1 MQHPLPLRN
10 TPMNLPLLALA
21 VAAFGIG
28 TTEFVILGLLPEVA
42 SDLAVSIPAAGM
54 LVSAYALGV
63 AVGGPILAV
72 ATARMPRK
80 TTLAWLMALFILG
93 NVGCALAPNYAW
105 LMVARVA
112 TSFCHAAFFG
122 IGAVVAASVVEP
134 HKRAQ
139 AMALMFTGLTLAN
152 VLGVP
157 LGTLMGQ
164 HLGWRSTFW
173 AVAVIGVLA
182 IAAVLRWV
190 PNLRHTLSGSALG
203 EFRVL
208 RNKQVWLAL
217 GVTVLASTSMFTV
230 FTYISPILRDVTG
243 VSPKNI
249 SGVLLLCGVGLTIGN
264 LLGGRLADWKLMP
277 SLMGIFAVLA
287 VVLATFSFTSA
298 LLWPAIA
305 TVVVWG
311 MVAFSAGT
319 PLQAR
324 VMSQAGD
331 TPSLASTLNIG
342 AFNLGNAIGAWLGGV
357 VIDAGWSLQS
367 IPLVAAGITLAA
379 LALTVYTAR
388 LDRPPVAS
396 RTQLVECEAG

>member
-1 MQHPLPLRN
+1 
-10 TPMNLPLLALA
+10 MNLPLFALA

-42 SDLAVSIPAAGM
+42 QDLAVTIPAAGM

-72 ATARMPRK
+72 ATARLPRK

-93 NVGCALAPNYAW
+93 NVGCALAPNYQW
-105 LMVARVA
+105 LMIARVA
-112 TSFCHAAFFG
+112 TAFCHAAFFG
-122 IGAVVAASVVEP
+122 IGAVVAGSVVEP

-139 AMALMFTGLTLAN
+139 AMSLMFAGLTLAN

-182 IAAVLRWV
+182 ILAVLRWV

-217 GVTVLASTSMFTV
+217 ALSVVASTSMFTV
-230 FTYISPILRDVTG
+230 FTYIAPILRDVTG
-243 VSPKNI
+243 VSPQNV

-264 LLGGRLADWKLMP
+264 LLGGRLADWRLMP
-277 SLMGIFAVLA
+277 SLIGIFSVLA
-287 VVLATFSFTSA
+287 VVLAALHFTSA
-298 LLWPAIA
+298 WLWPSVA
-305 TVVVWG
+305 TVVLWG
-311 MVAFSAGT
+311 LVSFSAGT

-324 VMSQAGD
+324 VISQAGD
-331 TPSLASTLNIG
+331 APSLASTLNIG
-342 AFNLGNAIGAWLGGV
+342 AFNLGNAIGAWLGGA
-357 VIDAGWSLQS
+357 VITAGGSLQS
-367 IPLVAAGITLAA
+367 IPLVAACVTLCA
-379 LALTVYTAR
+379 LALAVYVAW
-388 LDRPPVAS
+388 LDQRGAVAPAG
-396 RTQLVECEAG
+396 LAACEAR

>member
-1 MQHPLPLRN
+1 
-10 TPMNLPLLALA
+10 MNLPLFALA

-42 SDLAVSIPAAGM
+42 QDLAVTIPAAGM

-72 ATARMPRK
+72 ATARLPRK

-93 NVGCALAPNYAW
+93 NVGCALAPNYQW
-105 LMVARVA
+105 LMIARVA
-112 TSFCHAAFFG
+112 TAFCHAAFFG
-122 IGAVVAASVVEP
+122 IGAVVAGSVVEP

-139 AMALMFTGLTLAN
+139 AMSLMFAGLPLAN

-182 IAAVLRWV
+182 ILAVLRWV

-217 GVTVLASTSMFTV
+217 ALSVVASTSMFTV
-230 FTYISPILRDVTG
+230 FTYIAPILRDVTG
-243 VSPKNI
+243 VSPQNV

-264 LLGGRLADWKLMP
+264 LLGGRLADWRLMP
-277 SLMGIFAVLA
+277 SLIGIFSVLA
-287 VVLATFSFTSA
+287 VVLAAFHFTSA
-298 LLWPAIA
+298 WLWPSVA
-305 TVVVWG
+305 TVVLWG
-311 MVAFSAGT
+311 LVSFSAGT

-324 VMSQAGD
+324 VISQAGD
-331 TPSLASTLNIG
+331 APSLASTLNIG
-342 AFNLGNAIGAWLGGV
+342 AFNLGNAIGAWLGGA
-357 VIDAGWSLQS
+357 VITAGGSLQS
-367 IPLVAAGITLAA
+367 IPLVAACVTLCA
-379 LALTVYTAR
+379 LALAVYVAW
-388 LDRPPVAS
+388 LDQRGAVAPAG
-396 RTQLVECEAG
+396 LAACEAR

>member
-1 MQHPLPLRN
+1 
-10 TPMNLPLLALA
+10 MNLPLFALA

-42 SDLAVSIPAAGM
+42 QDLAVTIPAAGM

-63 AVGGPILAV
+63 AVGGHILAV

-93 NVGCALAPNYAW
+93 NVGCALAPNYQW

-112 TSFCHAAFFG
+112 TAFCHAAFFG
-122 IGAVVAASVVEP
+122 IGAVVAGSVVEP

-139 AMALMFTGLTLAN
+139 AMSLMFAGLTLAN

-182 IAAVLRWV
+182 ILAVLRWV

-217 GVTVLASTSMFTV
+217 ALSVVASTSMFTV
-230 FTYISPILRDVTG
+230 FTYIAPILRDVTG
-243 VSPKNI
+243 VSPQNV

-264 LLGGRLADWKLMP
+264 LLGGRLADWRLMP
-277 SLMGIFAVLA
+277 SLIGIFSVLA
-287 VVLATFSFTSA
+287 VVLAAFHFTSA
-298 LLWPAIA
+298 WLWPSVA
-305 TVVVWG
+305 TVVLWG
-311 MVAFSAGT
+311 LVSFSAGT

-324 VMSQAGD
+324 VISQAGD
-331 TPSLASTLNIG
+331 APSLASTLNIG
-342 AFNLGNAIGAWLGGV
+342 AFNLGNAIGAWLGGA
-357 VIDAGWSLQS
+357 VITAGGSLQS
-367 IPLVAAGITLAA
+367 IPLVAACVTLCA
-379 LALTVYTAR
+379 LALAVYVAW
-388 LDRPPVAS
+388 LDQRGAVAPAG
-396 RTQLVECEAG
+396 LAACEAR

>member
-1 MQHPLPLRN
+1 
-10 TPMNLPLLALA
+10 MNLPLFAMA

-42 SDLAVSIPAAGM
+42 QDLAVTIPAAGM

-72 ATARMPRK
+72 ATARLPRK

-93 NVGCALAPNYAW
+93 NVGCALAPNYQW

-112 TSFCHAAFFG
+112 TAFCHAAFFG
-122 IGAVVAASVVEP
+122 IGAVVAGSVVEP

-139 AMALMFTGLTLAN
+139 AMSLMFAGLTLAN

-182 IAAVLRWV
+182 ILAVLRWV

-217 GVTVLASTSMFTV
+217 ALSVVASTSMFTV
-230 FTYISPILRDVTG
+230 FTYIAPILRDVTG
-243 VSPKNI
+243 VSPQNV

-264 LLGGRLADWKLMP
+264 LLGGRLADWRLMP
-277 SLMGIFAVLA
+277 SLIGIFSVLA
-287 VVLATFSFTSA
+287 VVLVAFHFTSA
-298 LLWPAIA
+298 WLWPSVA
-305 TVVVWG
+305 TVVLWG
-311 MVAFSAGT
+311 LVSFSAGT

-324 VMSQAGD
+324 VISQAGD
-331 TPSLASTLNIG
+331 APSLASTLNIG
-342 AFNLGNAIGAWLGGV
+342 AFNLGNAIGAWLGGA
-357 VIDAGWSLQS
+357 VITAGGSLQS
-367 IPLVAAGITLAA
+367 IPLVAACVTLCA
-379 LALTVYTAR
+379 LALAVYVAW
-388 LDRPPVAS
+388 LDQRGAVAPAG
-396 RTQLVECEAG
+396 LAACEAR

>member
-1 MQHPLPLRN
+1 
-10 TPMNLPLLALA
+10 MNLPLFALA

-42 SDLAVSIPAAGM
+42 QDLAVTIPAAGM

-72 ATARMPRK
+72 ATAHMPRK
-80 TTLAWLMALFILG
+80 ATLAWLMALFILG
-93 NVGCALAPNYAW
+93 NVGCALAPDYQW

-122 IGAVVAASVVEP
+122 IGAVVASSVVEP
-134 HKRAQ
+134 HRRAQ
-139 AMALMFTGLTLAN
+139 AMSLMFAGLTLAN

-182 IAAVLRWV
+182 IGAVLRWV

-217 GVTVLASTSMFTV
+217 ALSVVASTSMFTV
-230 FTYISPILRDVTG
+230 FTYIAPILRDVTG
-243 VSPKNI
+243 VSPQNV

-264 LLGGRLADWKLMP
+264 LLGGRLADWRLMP
-277 SLMGIFAVLA
+277 SLIGIFSVLA
-287 VVLATFSFTSA
+287 MVLAAFHFTSA
-298 LLWPAIA
+298 WLWPSVA

-311 MVAFSAGT
+311 LVSFSAGT

-324 VMSQAGD
+324 VISQAGD
-331 TPSLASTLNIG
+331 APSLASTLNIG
-342 AFNLGNAIGAWLGGV
+342 AFNLGNAIGAWLGGA
-357 VIDAGWSLQS
+357 VITAGGSLQS
-367 IPLVAAGITLAA
+367 IPLVAACVTLCA
-379 LALTVYTAR
+379 LALAVYVAW
-388 LDRPPVAS
+388 LDQRGAVVPAG
-396 RTQLVECEAG
+396 LAACEAR